1 MSYQAVQQLS
11 AEFPVRLICRTLAV
25 SESGYYAW
33 LKAKPSPR
41 SRQECCLLLE
51 IKAIWSQFR
60 GIYGAPRIWQELRE
74 QGWQVSQKRVARL
87 MRQAQLQGKTARK
100 RRPITTQSDP
110 RHAFASNL
118 LNRQFEGQAR
128 NRVWLS
134 DITYIHTAE
143 GWLYVAAVL
152 DLGSREIVGLAMAD
166 HMRTELCLDALTMA
180 WQQQRPSRGL
190 IHHSDRGSQY
200 TSHDYQRKL
209 RHYRMCPSMSR
220 KANCWDNAP
229 MESFWATLKREC
241 AEQPFATQ
249 LEARTAIFSYI
260 MGFYN
265 RTRRHSARNYQPPIS
280 RVA

>member
-41 SRQECCLLLE
+41 SRQDRCLLLE
-51 IKAIWSQFR
+51 IKAIWGKFR

-74 QGWQVSQKRVARL
+74 QGWQISQKRVARL
-87 MRQAQLQGKTARK
+87 MRQAQLRGKTARK

-110 RHAFASNL
+110 SHAFAANL
-118 LNRQFEGQAR
+118 LNCQFDGQPRQ
-128 NRVWLS
+128 RVWLS
-134 DITYIHTAE
+134 DITYIQSAE
-143 GWLYVAAVL
+143 GWLYLAAVV
-152 DLGSREIVGLAMAD
+152 DLASREIVGLAMAD
-166 HMRTELCLDALTMA
+166 HMRTELCLTALDMA
-180 WQQQRPSRGL
+180 WQQQRPKRGL

-200 TSHDYQRKL
+200 SSHDYQRKL
-209 RHYRMCPSMSR
+209 RKYRMLPSMSR

-241 AEQPFATQ
+241 AEQPFPSH